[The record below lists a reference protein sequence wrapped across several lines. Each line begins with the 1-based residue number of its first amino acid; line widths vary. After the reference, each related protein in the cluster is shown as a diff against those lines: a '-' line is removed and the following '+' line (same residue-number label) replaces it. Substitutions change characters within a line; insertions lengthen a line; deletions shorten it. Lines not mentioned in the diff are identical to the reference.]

1 MQVGVA
7 ILTGALLADQLVLM
21 LRTRMIPTQSPPVKA
36 LNLTDMRNPDRSEY
50 ASITSRNIFSFT
62 GEIPAPKIGGRK
74 QESEA
79 DPVPTQLPLT
89 LIGTIVHS
97 NPSKSI
103 AHVEVRGKNQALAFS
118 PNREIDR
125 LATVVRVERN
135 RLILRNLN
143 NGRLE
148 YLENKES
155 GKLSF
160 SAGKAQ
166 LRPEGPANVKIVGD
180 NRYEIPRSEVLR
192 FTSDMSNIVMQAS
205 TIPHRKPTGEIDGFQ
220 ITSIAPGSLFSQL
233 GYLPSDIL
241 KKVNGEPLDSPAKAI
256 ELYNALRNSNS
267 VKITVER
274 DGREME
280 FDYTVRN

>member
-1 MQVGVA
+1 MGITRTIALSSSGASRSLPLLQVGVA

-21 LRTRMIPTQSPPVKA
+21 LRSRMVPTQSPPVKA

-74 QESEA
+74 QQSEA

-135 RLILRNLN
+135 RLILRNLK
-143 NGRLE
+143 R
-148 YLENKES
+148 
-155 GKLSF
+155 F
-160 SAGKAQ
+160 SVCERNRSRTALQ
-166 LRPEGPANVKIVGD
+166 PSMFRPGGCCRA
-180 NRYEIPRSEVLR
+180 
-192 FTSDMSNIVMQAS
+192 
-205 TIPHRKPTGEIDGFQ
+205 
-220 ITSIAPGSLFSQL
+220 
-233 GYLPSDIL
+233 
-241 KKVNGEPLDSPAKAI
+241 
-256 ELYNALRNSNS
+256 
-267 VKITVER
+267 
-274 DGREME
+274 
-280 FDYTVRN
+280 